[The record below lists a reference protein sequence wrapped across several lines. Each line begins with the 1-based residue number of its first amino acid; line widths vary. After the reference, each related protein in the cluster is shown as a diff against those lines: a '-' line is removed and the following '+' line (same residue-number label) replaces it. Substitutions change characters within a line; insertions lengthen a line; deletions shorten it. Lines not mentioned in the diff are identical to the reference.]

1 MARSRRK
8 LGDILVG
15 WGVMTAA
22 QAEQA
27 SQMAKG
33 AGKRLGDTIVE
44 AGFAKEDVVAKALAN
59 QFGMEFVDLGAAGV
73 GKQIDIKLIP
83 EDLVKKHL
91 ILPLEKT
98 NGKLKLIIHD
108 PMDLELLDM
117 LRFRLNTEIEPRIAA
132 RTQIKKFI
140 EGQFGG
146 GGPAKMVGPGESLVT
161 ESIDKTVDRS
171 VDRSLDKSIDV
182 VSEDAPIVRL

>member
-33 AGKRLGDTIVE
+33 SGKRLGDTIVE

-59 QFGMEFVDLGAAGV
+59 QFGMEYVDLAANGV
-73 GKQIDIKLIP
+73 GKQIDMKLIP
-83 EDLVKKHL
+83 EDLIKKHL
-91 ILPLEKT
+91 ILPWKR
-98 NGKLKLIIHD
+98 
-108 PMDLELLDM
+108 P
-117 LRFRLNTEIEPRIAA
+117 A
-132 RTQIKKFI
+132 
-140 EGQFGG
+140 GG
-146 GGPAKMVGPGESLVT
+146 S
-161 ESIDKTVDRS
+161 S
-171 VDRSLDKSIDV
+171 
-182 VSEDAPIVRL
+182 